1 MWVVLAVLGK
11 SAASSQDDR
20 LADQAALTRMARG
33 DHDAL
38 AELYDRR
45 ARLIFSLALRIL
57 RERADAEDVVQ
68 EVFAQVWAQA
78 GRYDPARGAVAAWML
93 TVARSRAIDRLRA
106 RSGRPEI
113 GGETHAIESATDA
126 AVPQD
131 LQLLS
136 AEQVDSVRRAVNE
149 LPLPQR
155 AALELAYYEG
165 LTHAEIADRLSE
177 PLGTIKTRI
186 RQSLIKLRE
195 SLVQTE

>member
-33 DHDAL
+33 DQDAL

-45 ARLIFSLALRIL
+45 ARLIFSIALRIL

-106 RSGRPEI
+106 RSGRPEV

-126 AVPQD
+126 SAPQD

-136 AEQVDSVRRAVNE
+136 AEQVDSVRRAVNG
-149 LPLPQR
+149 LPMPQR

-165 LTHAEIADRLSE
+165 LTHAEIAERLSE

>member
-1 MWVVLAVLGK
+1 MWVLLAVLGK
-11 SAASSQDDR
+11 PAAASQDDR
-20 LADQAALTRMARG
+20 LADQAALMRMARG

-45 ARLIFSLALRIL
+45 SRLIFSLALRIL

-78 GRYDPARGAVAAWML
+78 ARYDPARGAVAAWML
-93 TVARSRAIDRLRA
+93 TVARSRAIDKLRA

-113 GGETHAIESATDA
+113 AGETRALETAPDA
-126 AVPQD
+126 AAPQD

-136 AEQVDSVRRAVNE
+136 AEQVDNVRRAVNE
-149 LPLPQR
+149 LPTPQR

-165 LTHAEIADRLSE
+165 LTHAEIAERLSE

-195 SLVQTE
+195 SLVQTA